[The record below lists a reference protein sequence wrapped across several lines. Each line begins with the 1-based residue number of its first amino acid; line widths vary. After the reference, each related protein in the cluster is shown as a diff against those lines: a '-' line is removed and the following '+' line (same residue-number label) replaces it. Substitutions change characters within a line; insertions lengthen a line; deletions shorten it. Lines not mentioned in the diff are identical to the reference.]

1 MRSNRGC
8 INTFSRRVYWLSIL
22 IFLVLGCQSPANTSI
37 TAVPT
42 PSGSVTVLGQ
52 REYDVHQQLTL
63 VNKGPGQPEK
73 QNIWVALI
81 QTFSPYQ
88 EVQSMQISPG
98 GYTTITD
105 EYGNHYAE
113 FDFSG
118 QPAGTTKTVQID
130 YRVTVNELSYGLA
143 DCRGALLTD
152 FTQPELHI
160 ESANPQIVALAD
172 QLSQGKSTV
181 CQQVRAFYEYIGN
194 NLVYTYN
201 GAKLGSASNAGAHGV
216 RLHRILLTC

>member
-1 MRSNRGC
+1 MIVMVHNKVELRLLK
-8 INTFSRRVYWLSIL
+8 TFYRRVYWLSIL
-22 IFLVLGCQSPANTSI
+22 MFSVLGCQPRANTSI
-37 TAVPT
+37 STVPT
-42 PSGSVTVLGQ
+42 PHVYVNILGQ

-88 EVQSMQISPG
+88 KVQSMQVSPQA
-98 GYTTITD
+98 YTIITD

-130 YRVTVNELSYGLA
+130 YRVTVNELSYNLT

-152 FTQPELHI
+152 FTQPELHRI
-160 ESANPQIVALAD
+160 HRFANCA
-172 QLSQGKSTV
+172 KSST
-181 CQQVRAFYEYIGN
+181 QHSSSLFR
-194 NLVYTYN
+194 
-201 GAKLGSASNAGAHGV
+201 
-216 RLHRILLTC
+216 RITIFR